1 MSILDSSVVVVVAVA
16 APKVIRVVILPAPIS
31 KPLLAVA
38 IPIES
43 RKVTSSY
50 VSVPPTVTF
59 PEKVALDPSIILN
72 VEVPVVLI
80 PGIEPGNAVLAIPTH

>member
-1 MSILDSSVVVVVAVA
+1 M
-16 APKVIRVVILPAPIS
+16 RVVILPAPIS

-38 IPIES
+38 TPTES

-50 VSVPPTVTF
+50 VIVPPTVTF

-80 PGIEPGNAVLAIPTH
+80 PGIETGNAVLAIPTH